1 MLAKYGADPDTR
13 LVLGHHQTNKAAS
26 KVYARDVQSAPLRVL
41 EAMFKDIRNGHFRPD
56 GTRSGMI
63 QRPDPEAGQVTD
75 VPLPVA
81 NLPPGDSPFGEH
93 SVQDVATPLGA
104 AEKT

>member
-1 MLAKYGADPDTR
+1 
-13 LVLGHHQTNKAAS
+13 
-26 KVYARDVQSAPLRVL
+26 
-41 EAMFKDIRNGHFRPD
+41 
-56 GTRSGMI
+56 MI